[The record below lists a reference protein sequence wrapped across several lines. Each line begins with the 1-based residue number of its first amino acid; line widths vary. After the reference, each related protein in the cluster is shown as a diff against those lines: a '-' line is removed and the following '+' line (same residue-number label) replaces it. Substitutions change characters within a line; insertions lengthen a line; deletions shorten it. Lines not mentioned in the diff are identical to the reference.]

1 MLDFMSTPLDTNKCL
16 KMCWLNHK
24 APAFMNTDVFAASW
38 EEAASLHV
46 PLTFVRTRTGQE
58 ARRGPLFLK
67 APVVFTTHPLRWC
80 WWHSSLRIANR
91 GQRERCVIIKRA
103 RRENGGSKGALGGDK
118 WSIRKSFSEL
128 IQVMSSDQSP
138 FSSHSSETAVT
149 VYIGI

>member
-1 MLDFMSTPLDTNKCL
+1 M
-16 KMCWLNHK
+16 
-24 APAFMNTDVFAASW
+24 
-38 EEAASLHV
+38 
-46 PLTFVRTRTGQE
+46 
-58 ARRGPLFLK
+58 
-67 APVVFTTHPLRWC
+67 
-80 WWHSSLRIANR
+80 
-91 GQRERCVIIKRA
+91 IIKRA